1 MHLLGPQFARSTLCR
16 DGRTAECT
24 LQLEGCP
31 ANTATTTSCSERPQ
45 HAASPF
51 ASSKPRSSLAAAA
64 ATSAGST
71 GLAPP
76 PFLTSALGRSW
87 QGIVWRA
94 EPHSQ
99 APLKTHKRP
108 STPPMKLKSLHQT
121 WSRRATS
128 RLRPASGFTRYD
140 LFHAMRHIY
149 TLHVPPCSL
158 SFPAVTIFTESTSFC
173 RWSRCF
179 SRCFP
184 SAVTRSELSVDAN
197 VLSTVRSQSLERA
210 EKLLWTQSTHSPP
223 TKLTIRV
230 FIAFAPH
237 DSFPKPS
244 PPTS

>member
-94 EPHSQ
+94 EPHPQ

-108 STPPMKLKSLHQT
+108 STPPMKLNKVFAPDMVKTSHQQT
-121 WSRRATS
+121 ATGLRFYS
-128 RLRPASGFTRYD
+128 LRPLPCNASHLHSTRP
-140 LFHAMRHIY
+140 
-149 TLHVPPCSL
+149 TL
-158 SFPAVTIFTESTSFC
+158 
-173 RWSRCF
+173 
-179 SRCFP
+179 
-184 SAVTRSELSVDAN
+184 
-197 VLSTVRSQSLERA
+197 
-210 EKLLWTQSTHSPP
+210 
-223 TKLTIRV
+223 
-230 FIAFAPH
+230 
-237 DSFPKPS
+237 
-244 PPTS
+244 